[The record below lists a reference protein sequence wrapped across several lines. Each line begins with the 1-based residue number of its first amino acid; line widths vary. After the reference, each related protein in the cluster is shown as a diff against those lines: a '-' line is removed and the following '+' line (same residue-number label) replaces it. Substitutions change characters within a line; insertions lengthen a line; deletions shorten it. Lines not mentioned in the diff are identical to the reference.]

1 MNQFNVRTVVL
12 NNVKEAEAFMENY
25 IRCDA
30 KGTVMMG
37 RKLGKMA
44 IVAENLRPPA
54 CSILKQTM
62 LSLGVEAAVHR
73 NVLVQ
78 KVEHSSV
85 LLMGTLAQ
93 MKRLVK
99 KIKPQD
105 FGLAILSDEL
115 NEVLEAPKP
124 RSKRVMPYRGG
135 ELEFGKKTLIMGI
148 LNCTPDSF
156 SDGGQWFDTQKAID
170 HALEMEENGAD
181 IIDIG
186 GESTRPGSAEVTAEE
201 EMKRVLPVI
210 EGLQG
215 KLSIPISIDSY
226 KAVTAEKALEA
237 GAHIINDVWGFQ
249 RDKEMAD
256 VAAKFQCPSIVMHNK
271 VEAVY
276 NDLMS
281 ELMAFLRKSI
291 DLGVSAGLPKSQII
305 VDPGFGFGFGKTMEH
320 NLTLTA
326 KLRELSATGCPILM
340 GASRKTTLGLILDAP
355 PDQRL
360 EGDSAITA
368 MSILNGADM
377 VRVHDVREMANV
389 AKVADAVAAAGY

>member
-1 MNQFNVRTVVL
+1 
-12 NNVKEAEAFMENY
+12 
-25 IRCDA
+25 
-30 KGTVMMG
+30 
-37 RKLGKMA
+37 
-44 IVAENLRPPA
+44 
-54 CSILKQTM
+54 
-62 LSLGVEAAVHR
+62 
-73 NVLVQ
+73 
-78 KVEHSSV
+78 
-85 LLMGTLAQ
+85 
-93 MKRLVK
+93 
-99 KIKPQD
+99 
-105 FGLAILSDEL
+105 
-115 NEVLEAPKP
+115 
-124 RSKRVMPYRGG
+124 
-135 ELEFGKKTLIMGI
+135 
-148 LNCTPDSF
+148 
-156 SDGGQWFDTQKAID
+156 
-170 HALEMEENGAD
+170 
-181 IIDIG
+181 
-186 GESTRPGSAEVTAEE
+186 
-201 EMKRVLPVI
+201 MKRVLPVI

-305 VDPGFGFGFGKTMEH
+305 VDPGFGFGKTMEH

-340 GASRKTTLGLILDAP
+340 AASRKKTLGLILDAP